1 VQCMRRRPR
10 QVMTRQTWSGTP
22 TPISPFILVIQRT
35 ATFMNTFLLTSR
47 TPLLP
52 QSHKLDML
60 SRNRNKYLK
69 RIINIS
75 IAPSGGTC
83 LPPANLKWLSV
94 GFQNSLCDL
103 ERVHH
108 NVIKLSYK
116 FFDSIRQ
123 EKEICI

>member
-1 VQCMRRRPR
+1 
-10 QVMTRQTWSGTP
+10 MTRQTWSGIP

-52 QSHKLDML
+52 QSHKLDMF

-69 RIINIS
+69 RIMNIS
-75 IAPSGGTC
+75 IAPSGA
-83 LPPANLKWLSV
+83 LAYHLQNLKWLTG
-94 GFQNSLCDL
+94 GFQNSLYDL

-108 NVIKLSYK
+108 KVIGLS
-116 FFDSIRQ
+116 
-123 EKEICI
+123 